1 MNALT
6 ILCLLFGAVNFAAAQ
21 SFVELAAASGFFN
34 FLNRTI
40 GEFNVPALL
49 VSLTL

>member
-6 ILCLLFGAVNFAAAQ
+6 ILCLLLSAVNFAAAQ
-21 SFVELAAASGFFN
+21 SFVELAAASGFFI

-40 GEFNVPALL
+40 EEFNVPTLL
-49 VSLTL
+49 VSLKL